1 VLFDSGA
8 SHSFISSHFVKTYDI
23 ATVALKR
30 PLLTKSPG
38 GYIHCHIG
46 VNKIP
51 LNLSGV
57 VFLANLVVLN
67 SHGIDVILGMD
78 WLAKCK
84 GSLACAERTVTMT
97 NHHEKTVTCHI
108 RPSLCE
114 PVLNH
119 LKAESPQGLLVV
131 REYVD
136 VFPEEL
142 PSMPPE
148 REVEFSID
156 LVPGTAPITKS

>member
-1 VLFDSGA
+1 MSSQKTRFKCREPGHFMASCSYNNRPAQSVFSNSVNGPRQPAGGSRGIPAKPQFGKATVNHVYAEDADTAPGVLLGEFLVQSVLASVLFDSGA

-78 WLAKCK
+78 
-84 GSLACAERTVTMT
+84 
-97 NHHEKTVTCHI
+97 
-108 RPSLCE
+108 
-114 PVLNH
+114 
-119 LKAESPQGLLVV
+119 
-131 REYVD
+131 
-136 VFPEEL
+136 
-142 PSMPPE
+142 
-148 REVEFSID
+148 
-156 LVPGTAPITKS
+156 

>member
-1 VLFDSGA
+1 
-8 SHSFISSHFVKTYDI
+8 
-23 ATVALKR
+23 
-30 PLLTKSPG
+30 
-38 GYIHCHIG
+38 
-46 VNKIP
+46 
-51 LNLSGV
+51 

-67 SHGIDVILGMD
+67 SHEIDIILEMD

-119 LKAESPQGLLVV
+119 LKAESPQGLPVV

-142 PSMPPE
+142 PGMPPE